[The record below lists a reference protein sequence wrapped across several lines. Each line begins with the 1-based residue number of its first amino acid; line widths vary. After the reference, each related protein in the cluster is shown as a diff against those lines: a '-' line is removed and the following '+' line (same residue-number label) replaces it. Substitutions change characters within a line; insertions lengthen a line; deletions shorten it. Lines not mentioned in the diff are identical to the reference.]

1 MDFLKKRIES
11 NRQLINEIG
20 YLAFHGFCYDSPTD
34 ERFFASSFSELIA
47 YNYTRRVLVAERC
60 EK

>member
-20 YLAFHGFCYDSPTD
+20 YDLLHGFED
-34 ERFFASSFSELIA
+34 EANRDKVAASLGELIA
-47 YNYTRRVLVAERC
+47 HNYIRRVLVAERC
-60 EK
+60 ER